1 MGITSNTRVVVL
13 GGTSGIGL
21 ATAKSA
27 AAAGASVV
35 VASHNAA
42 RVKSAL
48 AELPTGSEGYP
59 VDASSS
65 EDLAGFFDHVGE
77 FDHFAYT
84 AGDNLVPVTLDVY
97 SPEQGR
103 TFLDLR
109 VFRALEAVRLAVPH
123 LRAAGSVT
131 LTSGTAAYRGGAGW
145 VLGAAAS
152 GAIISAARS
161 LAVELAPIRVNV
173 VAPGVVRS
181 PLWTG
186 LPEADREAMF
196 ESVGAGLPLGR
207 VAEVE
212 DVAKAFLHLMD
223 SDYVTG
229 TVSVVDGGTLAA
241 SREAGS

>member
-1 MGITSNTRVVVL
+1 MTITTNTRVLVL

-21 ATAKSA
+21 ATAKAA

-35 VASHNAA
+35 VASRNPTK
-42 RVKSAL
+42 VKSAL
-48 AELPTGSEGYP
+48 AELPTGSEGYT

-65 EDLAGFFDHVGE
+65 EELAAFFEHVGE
-77 FDHFAYT
+77 FDHLAYT
-84 AGDNLVPVTLDVY
+84 AGDNLVPITLDAY
-97 SPEQGR
+97 TPEQGR
-103 TFLDLR
+103 AFLELR
-109 VFRALEAVRLAVPH
+109 VVRALEAVRLAVPH
-123 LRAAGSVT
+123 LRADGSVT

-145 VLGAAAS
+145 FLGSAAA
-152 GAIISAARS
+152 GAIVSAARS
-161 LAVELAPIRVNV
+161 LAVELAPVRVNV

-212 DVAKAFLHLMD
+212 DVAKAYVHLMD
-223 SDYVTG
+223 NDYLTG
-229 TVSVVDGGTLAA
+229 TVYVVDGGTLAA
-241 SREAGS
+241 

>member
-1 MGITSNTRVVVL
+1 MAITTNTRVVVL

-21 ATAKSA
+21 ATAKAA
-27 AAAGASVV
+27 AAAGACVV
-35 VASHNAA
+35 VASRNPIS
-42 RVKSAL
+42 VKSAL
-48 AELPTGSEGYP
+48 GELPTGSEGHT

-65 EDLAGFFDHVGE
+65 EELAAFFEHVGE
-77 FDHFAYT
+77 FDHLAYT
-84 AGDNLVPVTLDVY
+84 AGGNLVPLTLDGY
-97 SPEQGR
+97 TPEQGR
-103 TFLDLR
+103 AFLELR
-109 VFRALEAVRLAVPH
+109 VVSAFEAVRLAVPH

-145 VLGAAAS
+145 FLGSAAS
-152 GAIISAARS
+152 GAIVSAARS

-181 PLWTG
+181 PLWAG
-186 LPEADREAMF
+186 VPEADREAMF
-196 ESVGAGLPLGR
+196 ESIGAGLPLGR

-212 DVAKAFLHLMD
+212 DVAKAFVHLMD

-241 SREAGS
+241 

>member
-1 MGITSNTRVVVL
+1 MSITTNTRVVIL

-21 ATAKSA
+21 ATAKAA
-27 AAAGASVV
+27 AAAGARVV
-35 VASHNAA
+35 VASRNPTK
-42 RVKSAL
+42 VDSAL
-48 AELPTGSEGYP
+48 SELPAWSEGHT

-65 EDLAGFFDHVGE
+65 EELAAFFERVGE

-84 AGDNLVPVTLDVY
+84 AGDNLVPITLDVY
-97 SPEQGR
+97 TPQQGR
-103 TFLDLR
+103 AFLELR
-109 VFRALEAVRLAVPH
+109 VVRALETVRLAVAH
-123 LRAAGSVT
+123 LRANGSVT

-145 VLGAAAS
+145 FLGSAAS
-152 GAIISAARS
+152 GAIVAAARS

-196 ESVGAGLPLGR
+196 ESVGSGLPLGH

-212 DVAKAFLHLMD
+212 DVAKSFVHLMD
-223 SDYVTG
+223 HDYLTG

-241 SREAGS
+241 